1 MVTSST
7 LSRWRALMTR
17 LSSVLPTVSQT
28 WVGRTTTRGVS
39 IKSLFLLD
47 SPCFCRIC
55 TGRWW
60 WCICVV
66 FVFVYAL
73 YCIVL
78 DRNLYLL
85 GILFPIVCGAVHGH
99 GSHPAPLD
107 SGHTRQT
114 IRFRLYYKLWYHI
127 VHCILL
133 NWCCSFIAKIA
144 HFSTMSPCLV
154 QQWRF
159 QCSFEQNLKA
169 LCFLLLFKV
178 GF

>member
-28 WVGRTTTRGVS
+28 WVGHTTTRGVS

-107 SGHTRQT
+107 SGQT
-114 IRFRLYYKLWYHI
+114 TDYSLQIVLQIMISYSTLYTFRL
-127 VHCILL
+127 IL
-133 NWCCSFIAKIA
+133 
-144 HFSTMSPCLV
+144 
-154 QQWRF
+154 
-159 QCSFEQNLKA
+159 
-169 LCFLLLFKV
+169 
-178 GF
+178 